1 MSPAGIKPRLA
12 RAPARAPR
20 PGPPGPP
27 PGGLGRGTGR
37 TGGTTG
43 GMRARQLRIGR
54 ERPGRPLRRAANII
68 AAVCASLLLLGVLG
82 FGYATIPALGPALDP
97 GHGVWTSAA
106 GGEPV
111 RSQTLQ
117 LPGLRQPVTVT
128 FTAQGAASISAAS
141 THDLF
146 LALGYVHA
154 RFRLS
159 EMDEERRLGEGRLAQ
174 LAGPT
179 DLASD
184 KFELELGLLR
194 TAEQEWAQMPKA
206 SPPAQALIDYA
217 AGVNDDLAQV
227 RASGQWPA
235 VFSLPGVYP
244 GPWTPVDS
252 LVIQGE
258 LSQEL
263 DFTTSPLDYAL
274 LERSLG
280 PARTMAWFPI
290 IAKNAQTPY
299 DPGPYA
305 KPALIPLA
313 PGAASTAHPQPEPA
327 PGGRSAGGKH
337 HGPFGHHLGRSA
349 GGGHA
354 AGPAQP
360 AARRAAA
367 RIPGQQRVGRRRAR
381 GRGRRRPA
389 GRGPAPAA
397 DAAVGLVRG
406 RLVRAGP
413 RRGRGQRA
421 GPARDPHRAQRPY
434 RLVAD
439 RHAEPGHLLLPRGD
453 RQEQARPVLLG
464 RGLAQRCRWCTTRSR
479 CAAPRP

>member
-1 MSPAGIKPRLA
+1 
-12 RAPARAPR
+12 
-20 PGPPGPP
+20 
-27 PGGLGRGTGR
+27 
-37 TGGTTG
+37 
-43 GMRARQLRIGR
+43 MRARQLRIGP
-54 ERPGRPLRRAANII
+54 ERTGRPFWRAANII
-68 AAVCASLLLLGVLG
+68 AAACVSALLLGVLG

-106 GGEPV
+106 GGQPV
-111 RSQTLQ
+111 RSETLQ
-117 LPGLRQPVTVT
+117 LPGLRQPVSVT
-128 FTAQGAASISAAS
+128 FTEQGAASISAAS

-194 TAEQEWAQMPKA
+194 TAEQEWAQLPKA
-206 SPPAQALIDYA
+206 SPPAQALTDYA
-217 AGVNDDLAQV
+217 EGVNDDIAQV
-227 RASGQWPA
+227 HASGQWPA

-263 DFTTSPLDYAL
+263 DFTTTPLDYAL

-280 PARTMAWFPI
+280 PALTMAWFPI

-299 DPGPYA
+299 DPGPYPR
-305 KPALIPLA
+305 PALIPLA
-313 PGAASTAHPQPEPA
+313 PGAASTLTPSQLTAAQLTASPAPA
-327 PGGRSAGGKH
+327 PGGRCTGCRH
-337 HGPFGHHLGRSA
+337 HRPFGRHVGRSA

-354 AGPAQP
+354 ARPAQP
-360 AARRAAA
+360 AARGAAA
-367 RIPGQQRVGRRRAR
+367 RIPGQ
-381 GRGRRRPA
+381 
-389 GRGPAPAA
+389 
-397 DAAVGLVRG
+397 
-406 RLVRAGP
+406 
-413 RRGRGQRA
+413 
-421 GPARDPHRAQRPY
+421 
-434 RLVAD
+434 
-439 RHAEPGHLLLPRGD
+439 
-453 RQEQARPVLLG
+453 
-464 RGLAQRCRWCTTRSR
+464 
-479 CAAPRP
+479 

>member
-1 MSPAGIKPRLA
+1 
-12 RAPARAPR
+12 
-20 PGPPGPP
+20 
-27 PGGLGRGTGR
+27 
-37 TGGTTG
+37 
-43 GMRARQLRIGR
+43 MRARQLRIGP
-54 ERPGRPLRRAANII
+54 ERPGRPFWRAVNII
-68 AAVCASLLLLGVLG
+68 AAVCVSALLLGVLG

-111 RSQTLQ
+111 RSETLQ
-117 LPGLRQPVTVT
+117 LPGLRQPVMVT
-128 FTAQGAASISAAS
+128 FTGPGAASISAAS
-141 THDLF
+141 THDVF

-206 SPPAQALIDYA
+206 SAPAQALIDYA
-217 AGVNDDLAQV
+217 EGVNDDIAQV

-263 DFTTSPLDYAL
+263 DFTTTPLDYAL

-280 PARTMAWFPI
+280 PALTMAWFPI

-299 DPGPYA
+299 DPGPYPN
-305 KPALIPLA
+305 PALTPLA
-313 PGAASTAHPQPEPA
+313 PGAASTLTPA
-327 PGGRSAGGKH
+327 SPVPASPVPASPVPARPRS
-337 HGPFGHHLGRSA
+337 
-349 GGGHA
+349 
-354 AGPAQP
+354 
-360 AARRAAA
+360 RRTV
-367 RIPGQQRVGRRRAR
+367 RRGQVPRPVRVSPRPKRRRRAR
-381 GRGRRRPA
+381 CSPSSASCPRGSCTNSRTATRGRPT
-389 GRGPAPAA
+389 
-397 DAAVGLVRG
+397 
-406 RLVRAGP
+406 GP
-413 RRGRGQRA
+413 RSKA
-421 GPARDPHRAQRPY
+421 AAPCS
-434 RLVAD
+434 
-439 RHAEPGHLLLPRGD
+439 
-453 RQEQARPVLLG
+453 PVT
-464 RGLAQRCRWCTTRSR
+464 RTCRRRCRRSGTRSP
-479 CAAPRP
+479 CPRRAWTWPGSACRACPGSSSGTTLISPGR

>member
-1 MSPAGIKPRLA
+1 M
-12 RAPARAPR
+12 
-20 PGPPGPP
+20 
-27 PGGLGRGTGR
+27 
-37 TGGTTG
+37 
-43 GMRARQLRIGR
+43 
-54 ERPGRPLRRAANII
+54 
-68 AAVCASLLLLGVLG
+68 
-82 FGYATIPALGPALDP
+82 
-97 GHGVWTSAA
+97 WTSAA

-111 RSQTLQ
+111 RSETLQ
-117 LPGLRQPVTVT
+117 LPGLRQPVSVT
-128 FTAQGAASISAAS
+128 FTEQGAASISAAS

-206 SPPAQALIDYA
+206 SPPAQALTDYA
-217 AGVNDDLAQV
+217 EGVNDDIAQV

-263 DFTTSPLDYAL
+263 DFTTTPLDYAL

-280 PARTMAWFPI
+280 PALTMAWFPI

-299 DPGPYA
+299 DPGPYP

-313 PGAASTAHPQPEPA
+313 PGAASTLTPSQLTAAQLTASHPSARSQRTAA
-327 PGGRSAGGKH
+327 PG
-337 HGPFGHHLGRSA
+337 LGTTA
-349 GGGHA
+349 V
-354 AGPAQP
+354 
-360 AARRAAA
+360 RASH
-367 RIPGQQRVGRRRAR
+367 RPKRRRRAR
-381 GRGRRRPA
+381 CSPSSASCPRGSCTNTRTATRGRPT
-389 GRGPAPAA
+389 
-397 DAAVGLVRG
+397 
-406 RLVRAGP
+406 GP
-413 RRGRGQRA
+413 RSRA
-421 GPARDPHRAQRPY
+421 AAPCWPATRTCRR
-434 RLVAD
+434 
-439 RHAEPGHLLLPRGD
+439 
-453 RQEQARPVLLG
+453 
-464 RGLAQRCRWCTTRSR
+464 RCRRSGTRSP
-479 CAAPRP
+479 CPRRASTRPGSACRACPGSSSGITPISPGR